1 MISIELGKLNLVRRY
16 LLAAL
21 IAALIPLITI
31 AVLYDR
37 YSATLL
43 NSLITNRID
52 ANLEAVAAKMS
63 HFMAVQV
70 NRLENII
77 DLPDTSD
84 FFTRGPEQGLSNLL
98 HDILLL
104 EAESP
109 DIYAI
114 ELTDL
119 NGEILQTVPALR
131 ARPRPLNYTQLPY
144 VQHGDV
150 EVLGPVLPQNGRPGY
165 FLIRMAVIRNHQK
178 IGLVTLRTRLASLTE
193 QVASLVE
200 PDVYDPQI
208 IVFDRIR
215 LTPVGTKAAAQQVL
229 ARSRQFFPGWRIQ
242 LVEGTGN
249 LQEPRT
255 QIRYFLLF
263 AALVSILVL
272 VWLFFKMS
280 SRLSGYL
287 WPLNEGA
294 KAVANGNFGVSVPE
308 DAPGELGMLARSY
321 NRMREQLESLIKSR
335 VDVERRAALGNM
347 AAGIA
352 HEIRNPLTTIA
363 TTVHGLNRGETA
375 PDRQQMYAVISSE
388 ITRVDKTIGEFL
400 NYAKPSDP
408 VLERV
413 LIRDVFRSI
422 RTLVASTAHRNGI
435 TVNLSGDSTLE
446 IRIDPAHLKQILLN
460 LSLNAIQAMPEG
472 GLLTLQAFREQ
483 DQATIIVSD
492 TGIGLDEYTK
502 ARILRPFF
510 TTKTEGT
517 GLGLSITSQLVETNQ
532 GSMTIE
538 SEKDVGTT
546 FILSFPLGGS
556 KDLLVDVPHGSR
568 ELEQ

>member
-43 NSLITNRID
+43 NSLIADRID

-77 DLPDTSD
+77 DLPDTTE
-84 FFTRGPEQGLSNLL
+84 FFTSGTDPELSHLL
-98 HDILLL
+98 KDILLL

-114 ELTDL
+114 ELMDIDG
-119 NGEILQTVPALR
+119 NILQTVPALR
-131 ARPRPLNYTQLPY
+131 SQPRPQDYTQLPF
-144 VQHGDV
+144 VQHNGVD
-150 EVLGPVLPQNGRPGY
+150 VLGPVLPRNGRPGY
-165 FLIRMAVIRNHQK
+165 FLIRMAVIRDHQK

-215 LTPVGTKAAAQQVL
+215 LTPVGTEAQEQKVL

-242 LVEGTGN
+242 LVEGTDN

-263 AALVSILVL
+263 AALISMLVL

-287 WPLNEGA
+287 LPLNEGA

-308 DAPGELGMLARSY
+308 DAPGELGTLARSY
-321 NRMREQLESLIKSR
+321 NRMREQLEALIKSR
-335 VDVERRAALGNM
+335 VDVERRAALGSM

-352 HEIRNPLTTIA
+352 HEIRNPLTTIS
-363 TTVHGLNRGETA
+363 TTVHGLNRGETS
-375 PDRQQMYAVISSE
+375 PDRQQMYEVISSE

-408 VLERV
+408 IRERV
-413 LIRDVFRSI
+413 LIRDIFRSI

-435 TVNLSGDSTLE
+435 TVNLSGDSNLE
-446 IRIDPAHLKQILLN
+446 IRIDQAHLKQILLN
-460 LSLNAIQAMPEG
+460 LSLNAIQAMPDG
-472 GLLTLQAFREQ
+472 GLLTLKTFREEGR
-483 DQATIIVSD
+483 ATIIVSD
-492 TGIGLDEYTK
+492 NGVGLDEQTK
-502 ARILRPFF
+502 PKILRPFF
-510 TTKTEGT
+510 TTRQKGT
-517 GLGLSITSQLVETNQ
+517 GLGLSITSQLVETNL
-532 GSMTIE
+532 GRMTID
-538 SEKDVGTT
+538 SKKDVGTT
-546 FILSFPLGGS
+546 VTLTFPLG
-556 KDLLVDVPHGSR
+556 DLDDGDSN
-568 ELEQ
+568 LEGDQ